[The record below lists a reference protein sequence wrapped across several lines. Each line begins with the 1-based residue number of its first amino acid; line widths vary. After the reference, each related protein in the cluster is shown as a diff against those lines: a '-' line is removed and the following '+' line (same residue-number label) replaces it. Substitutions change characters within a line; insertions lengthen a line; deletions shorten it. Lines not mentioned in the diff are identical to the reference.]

1 MMMNEIKE
9 LQALWN
15 MDETERSEAMGPIE
29 DPKPDITDEEMF
41 IDLIELYGLEATVVV
56 NFAQF
61 MEAGL
66 DHKNLRSLYEII
78 VEYPELYM

>member
-1 MMMNEIKE
+1 MMMNEIRMMQE
-9 LQALWN
+9 LWN
-15 MDETERSEAMGPIE
+15 RDEAERSAAMGPIE
-29 DPKPDITDEEMF
+29 DPKPDMTDEEMF

-56 NFAQF
+56 NFARF